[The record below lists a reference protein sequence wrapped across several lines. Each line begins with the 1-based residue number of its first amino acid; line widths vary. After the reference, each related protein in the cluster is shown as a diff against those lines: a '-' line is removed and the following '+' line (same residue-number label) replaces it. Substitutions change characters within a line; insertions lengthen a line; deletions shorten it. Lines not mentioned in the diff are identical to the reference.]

1 MRFATWERDGVVS
14 AGVVSA
20 DDQLHPVSDDMSV
33 LDLVRAG
40 LPAALEIG
48 AVALSSP
55 GIQLTSARLLPPLA
69 APTVRDFVAFE
80 QHVEGTARAV
90 GVEAGVV
97 PEWYEAPAFYFTN
110 PYALVGAHDD
120 VAVPPGAAL
129 LDFELEV
136 AAVVGRDGASLTPAD
151 ARDHVFGYAILND
164 WSARDLQRREMKVM
178 LGPAKGKD
186 FATTLGPW
194 LVTVDELEPF
204 RDDQGFLDLQ
214 MKVSVNGRAVG
225 GDRLSNMG
233 WTFEDLISYASRGTW
248 VKAGDVIGSGTCG
261 GGCLAELWGRNGSF
275 APPPL
280 RPGDVVEM
288 WVDGLGTIRNRVV
301 PGAADLQPVT
311 PARPRRQKD
320 QQGLQ

>member
-1 MRFATWERDGVVS
+1 MRFATWELDGIVS

-20 DDQLHPVSDDMSV
+20 DDRLHPVPDDMSV
-33 LDLVRAG
+33 LELVQAG

-55 GIQLTSARLLPPLA
+55 GIPLTAVRLLPPLA
-69 APTVRDFVAFE
+69 APTVRDFIAFE

-90 GVEAGVV
+90 GVDAGVV
-97 PEWYEAPAFYFTN
+97 PEWYEA
-110 PYALVGAHDD
+110 
-120 VAVPPGAAL
+120 
-129 LDFELEV
+129 
-136 AAVVGRDGASLTPAD
+136 
-151 ARDHVFGYAILND
+151 DHVFGYTILND
-164 WSARDLQRREMKVM
+164 WSARDLQRREMKVL

-194 LVTVDELEPF
+194 LVTVDELESF
-204 RDDQGFLDLQ
+204 RDDQGFLDLE
-214 MKVSVNGRAVG
+214 MNVSVNGREAG
-225 GDRLSNMG
+225 RDRLSNMG

-275 APPPL
+275 DPPPL

-288 WVDGLGTIRNRVV
+288 SVEVLGTIRNRVV
-301 PGAADLQPVT
+301 PGVADLQPVA
-311 PARPRRQKD
+311 PARSRRQKD